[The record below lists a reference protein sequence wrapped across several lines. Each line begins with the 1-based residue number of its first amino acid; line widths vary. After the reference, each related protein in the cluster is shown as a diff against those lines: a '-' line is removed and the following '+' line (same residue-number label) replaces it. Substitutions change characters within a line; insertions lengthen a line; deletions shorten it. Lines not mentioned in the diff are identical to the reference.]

1 MSPDTFQLIS
11 PKPLRLDESGL
22 QKAIVRLAKLTD
34 GMESAGVNSSPD
46 VLEELRKCLKMGL
59 PKGRSFAECTAV
71 KRRESRLLG
80 LYLNDLSSP
89 GAQTWLPPM
98 NQDVAESILGK
109 DPKTLKPHL
118 RRLATQ
124 LYFTHYGLER
134 LPCLE
139 LLCWILELAWM
150 SAAPEKLDPVSKI
163 WAENAHVLFA
173 VDAPDKVAETWKSG
187 MAVHELANHY
197 EIHEGSLFRERLLE
211 ALILNRLRKLPLTG
225 NNPELNEQVIAERNR
240 VLASGLRLGAASVQ
254 ILVNRSQH
262 ENHSIVP
269 DSWSDQLITYA
280 CDPRIP
286 NNEMQSR
293 WWGWAKSSEKD
304 VAIRALSKISLEEFI
319 RLLEKSLVGTPQGHQ
334 FPARRNLLQKLFD
347 KGLVID
353 ARLVISSRIYQ
364 GLNAKTKEVLSPSW
378 LGGSQ
383 DTSFVCLRCT
393 DDVYLIEGT
402 HSFSLRGFIG
412 LEAFPIRGYWEGA
425 PRQYLNSQFRVH
437 ETMCQIYQKHQGR
450 YWAWEF
456 IQQLRRRHIEWEI
469 FR

>member
-1 MSPDTFQLIS
+1 MSPDIFQLIS

-22 QKAIVRLAKLTD
+22 QKAILRLAKLTD
-34 GMESAGVNSSPD
+34 GIEGAGVNSSPD
-46 VLEELRKCLKMGL
+46 VLEELRNSLKMGI
-59 PKGRSFAECTAV
+59 PEGRTFAECTAV

-89 GAQTWLPPM
+89 EAQSWLPRM
-98 NQDVAESILGK
+98 SKDVAESILGK

-124 LYFTHYGLER
+124 LYFTHFGRER

-139 LLCWILELAWM
+139 LLSWMLEMAWR
-150 SAAPEKLDPVSKI
+150 SAVPEKLDPVSKV
-163 WAENAHVLFA
+163 WAANARVLFA

-187 MAVHELANHY
+187 MAVHELANRY
-197 EIHEGSLFRERLLE
+197 EIHEGSLFRNRLLE

-225 NNPELNEQVIAERNR
+225 NSPDLNDQVLAERNR
-240 VLASGLRLGAASVQ
+240 VLASGLRLGAAAVQ

-262 ENHSIVP
+262 ENNSIVP
-269 DSWSDQLITYA
+269 DCWSDQLVTFA

-286 NNEMQSR
+286 NNDMQSR
-293 WWGWAKSSEKD
+293 WWGWATTSEKD
-304 VAIRALSKISLEEFI
+304 VAIRALSKLSLEEFI

-334 FPARRNLLQKLFD
+334 FPARRNLLQRLFN

-353 ARLVISSRIYQ
+353 ARLVIPRRLYQ
-364 GLNAKTKEVLSPSW
+364 GLNAKTKEVIDPSW

-412 LEAFPIRGYWEGA
+412 ADAFPIKGYWNSA
-425 PRQYLNSQFRVH
+425 PRQYVDSQFRVN
-437 ETMCQIYQKHQGR
+437 EMKCQIYQKHQGR
-450 YWAWEF
+450 YWAGEF
-456 IQQLRRRHIEWEI
+456 IQQLRWRHIEWEL